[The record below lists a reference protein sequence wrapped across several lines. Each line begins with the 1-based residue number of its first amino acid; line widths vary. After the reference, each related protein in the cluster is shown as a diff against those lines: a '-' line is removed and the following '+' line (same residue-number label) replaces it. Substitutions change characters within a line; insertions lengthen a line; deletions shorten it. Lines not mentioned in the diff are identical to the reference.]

1 MSRHSWMSQ
10 LYAISMGLFFFSEAT
25 VAQWVQLPTLNTF
38 SIDSSVS
45 VPDSGS
51 GYLGSTRNQR
61 AANTGQGFSQAA
73 GRTSSGTSTSVHA
86 TIIDLDELDQMIR
99 AHSGPRPT
107 KIALSKTYTE
117 RQPYMDSRAKA
128 VAPPAYAYML
138 AMNPGT
144 EGEAKAL
151 DDAKYYMALA
161 SDAKQKKHWGS
172 VELYYRLAWRSLP
185 EHRRRAAW
193 QDLMEAKEK
202 AARETRSDK
211 EPQIPAANPGG
222 SNSIKL

>member
-1 MSRHSWMSQ
+1 
-10 LYAISMGLFFFSEAT
+10 MGLFFFSEAT

-51 GYLGSTRNQR
+51 GYLGSARGQR
-61 AANTGQGFSQAA
+61 AANTGQGFSRAA
-73 GRTSSGTSTSVHA
+73 GRSSSLASASVHA

-99 AHSGPRPT
+99 AHSGPKPT
-107 KIALSKTYTE
+107 KIALSKSYTE
-117 RQPYMDSRAKA
+117 REPRMDSRAKV

-185 EHRRRAAW
+185 ENRRRAAW
-193 QDLMEAKEK
+193 QDLMEAREK
-202 AARETRSDK
+202 ATRENGSDK
-211 EPQIPAANPGG
+211 EPQTPGAKPGG
-222 SNSIKL
+222 SSSIKL